1 MIIDPSEVSAFAQV
15 ILIDLALA
23 GDNAIVVG
31 LAAAG
36 LAPAQRKQAVMLGVG
51 FALVC
56 RIVFAL
62 FTTQLLQIPGL
73 LFVGGLALLWVGWKL
88 GSEIMKAEVE
98 ELGHMAG
105 EATSMR
111 AAIFRIAV
119 ADITMS
125 IDNVLAVAGA
135 AKDHLTALAFGL
147 ILSIVL
153 MGVAASKIAGLMK
166 RYPWIKAVGVIVV
179 FFVALKM
186 MWEGWPEVLAFFQK
200 VMPS

>member
-1 MIIDPSEVSAFAQV
+1 MPLDLAELSAFGQV

-36 LAPAQRKQAVMLGVG
+36 LAAEQRKRAIVIGVV

-56 RIVFAL
+56 RVVFAL
-62 FTTQLLQIPGL
+62 FTTQLLKVPGL
-73 LFVGGLALLWVGWKL
+73 LFIGGLALIWVGWKL
-88 GSEIMKAEVE
+88 GHELFKHEVAELVE
-98 ELGHMAG
+98 GTG
-105 EATSMR
+105 VSTTMR
-111 AAIFRIAV
+111 AAIWRIAV

-135 AKDHLTALAFGL
+135 ARDHLTALVFGL
-147 ILSIVL
+147 VLSIVL
-153 MGVAASKIAGLMK
+153 MGVAATAIAGLMK

-179 FFVALKM
+179 FLVAAKM
-186 MWEGWPEVLAFFQK
+186 MWEGWPELAHLAS
-200 VMPS
+200 VYMPT